1 MSARVRHEIR
11 DQIGWLSLIDVE
23 HRNALSQELV
33 DEASSAHRRFVE
45 AGVKV
50 AVLAADG
57 PTWCAGRDPD
67 GIRVPGTPPAGAVF
81 IDEMTRSPLCWV
93 AAVDGAVLGAGI
105 HLMTTAM
112 WVVLT
117 EDSALTVPE
126 VDAGI
131 YPRPVGEELA
141 SLVGPRKAMEL
152 ILTRAPLSP
161 AAAVGLGLANEAVPT
176 HELDSTVAERAALL
190 AALPDTVRDAS
201 KSAWRTRLAR
211 TPTP

>member
-1 MSARVRHEIR
+1 MSARVRHEVR
-11 DQIGWLSLIDVE
+11 DQIGWLSLVDIE
-23 HRNALSQELV
+23 HGNALSRQLV
-33 DEASSAHRRFVE
+33 DEASAAHRAFIE
-45 AGVKV
+45 AGVEV
-50 AVLAADG
+50 AVLAAEG

-81 IDEMTRSPLCWV
+81 IEEMTRSPLCWV

-117 EDSALTVPE
+117 EASSLAVLE

-141 SLVGPRKAMEL
+141 SLIGPRKAMQL
-152 ILTRAPLSP
+152 ILSRAPVSA
-161 AAAVGLGLANEAVPT
+161 AAAVELGLANEAVPSG
-176 HELDSTVAERAALL
+176 ELAGTVAERAALL
-190 AALPDTVRDAS
+190 AALPKPVRDSAAT
-201 KSAWRTRLAR
+201 AWRTRLAR
-211 TPTP
+211 TTA